1 MSAAAGE
8 GGDVVGQLV
17 GAVVEFCP
25 VCQQGVVV
33 PVVVDVGLQAV
44 ELCGEGGGLFGGWR
58 VAGGSAGGE
67 QCAPEVGDLVFQRA
81 AGNGLAVGG
90 DGGFG
95 GAIIYYKVRAR
106 GSRILES
113 SASGGGAC
121 GMKV

>member
-8 GGDVVGQLV
+8 GGNVVGQLV

-33 PVVVDVGLQAV
+33 PVVVDVGLQVV
-44 ELCGEGGGLFGGWR
+44 ELCGEGGGLLGGWR
-58 VAGGSAGGE
+58 VAGGE

-81 AGNGLAVGG
+81 AGDGLAVGG
-90 DGGFG
+90 NGGFG